1 MSDTDL
7 PSYDIALVTGGGQGI
22 GAAISRRLARDGF
35 HVVVND
41 LDEERAESLATEIRA
56 AGGPAST
63 AIADVSASAQV
74 DAMFDRVESEVGPV
88 SALVNNAGIGGNAAI
103 RSVTDDF
110 WERVTSVDLDGVL
123 HCSRRA
129 LDTMRERRTGSIVN
143 VASRAWLGW
152 WGQSAYA
159 GAKAGV
165 VGLSRALAVE
175 MSSRRVRVNVV
186 APGLIDTAML
196 RDRDEEALAR
206 LLKSVPIGRTGDPS
220 DVAGAVSFLISD
232 RARMVTGQV
241 LYVCG
246 GKSVYAYPDW
256 PEGR

>member
-1 MSDTDL
+1 MAANET
-7 PSYDIALVTGGGQGI
+7 IERGVALVTGGGQGI
-22 GAAISRRLARDGF
+22 GAAICARLGNDGL

-41 LDEERAESLATEIRA
+41 LDEARANAVVERVVETGGSASA
-56 AGGPAST
+56 AV
-63 AIADVSASAQV
+63 ADVSSTAEV
-74 DAMFDRVESEVGPV
+74 DEMFELVERDLGMV
-88 SALVNNAGIGGNAAI
+88 STLVNNAGIGGNAAI
-103 RSVTDDF
+103 RNVDDEF
-110 WERVTSVDLDGVL
+110 WERVLSVDLDGVL
-123 HCSRRA
+123 RCSRRA
-129 LDTMRERRTGSIVN
+129 LGPMRDARRGSIVN

-159 GAKAGV
+159 AAKAGV

-175 MSSRRVRVNVV
+175 MSSRNIRVNVV
-186 APGLIDTAML
+186 APGLIDTPLL
-196 RDRDEEALAR
+196 RDRDDAAYER

-220 DVAGAVSFLISD
+220 DVAGAVSFLSSD
-232 RARMVTGQV
+232 RARAVTGQV